1 MNSQVVTRLTA
12 RAAALPPRVQDLALA
27 LALVLVNAASVL
39 PYRSQLHPF
48 WAALVLVIAQC
59 VPLAWRRRWPLAV
72 LIVAGIPR
80 ILYDQL
86 AFAYAPFPLANTIAF
101 YTAMVYCR
109 PAVRRV
115 VILLVVIGSIESQVS
130 PGHTQP
136 YDAVVSALT
145 TLGAWGAAV
154 VVRNRQA
161 SVRVAESRAE
171 RAEAERD
178 DDVARAAAAERTRIA
193 RELHDVVAHHVS
205 LMAVQA
211 EAATSLLPGRPSE
224 AAQSVEVIA
233 ATARQALTELRRL
246 LGVLR
251 GPADQLETAPAMSLT
266 DLGAVLDQVR
276 GSGLTVDLEVEGTP
290 GPLAPSVDLTAYR
303 IIQEALTN
311 TVRHANAARAVVTL
325 SFEPGFITVNITD
338 TRRDAGTVPVVNGT
352 AARAVNGTPVD
363 GIPVDG
369 SAVDGSAERTAA
381 GIGTAGNQAVA
392 GPVRRLRPGRHRGTG
407 RLLRR
412 QPRGGA
418 HRLRRVRGHG
428 PAAGPVST
436 MSAASGPSPIRVL
449 VADDQELVRAGFC
462 VILEAADGI
471 SVVGEASNGAD
482 AVAAVAAHHPDVV
495 LMDIRMPGM
504 DGLEATRLITQG
516 GPDAGP
522 KVVMLTTFDLDD
534 YVYEALRS
542 GASGFLLKDA
552 PRGDLIAAVQAAAAG
567 NGLLAP
573 SVTRM
578 LIESFARRPAAA
590 VPAPTRLASLTAR
603 EKDILLLVA
612 RGRSN
617 AEIAREL
624 FVGEATVKTHIGH
637 LLAKLGL
644 RDRVQAVIL
653 AYETGLVV
661 PGDFRD

>member
-1 MNSQVVTRLTA
+1 MTRLKA

-27 LALVLVNAASVL
+27 LALVLVNVASVL

-115 VILLVVIGSIESQVS
+115 VVVLVVIGSIESQVS

-161 SVRVAESRAE
+161 SVQEAESRAE
-171 RAEAERD
+171 RAESERD

-211 EAATSLLPGRPSE
+211 EAASSLLPGRPDD
-224 AAQSVEVIA
+224 AARSVEVIA
-233 ATARQALTELRRL
+233 DTARQALTELRRL

-251 GPADQLETAPAMSLT
+251 GPADHLETTPSMSLA
-266 DLGAVLDQVR
+266 DLGPVLDQVR
-276 GSGLTVDLEVEGTP
+276 GTGLAVELTVQGTP
-290 GPLAPSVDLTAYR
+290 GPLTPGVDLTAYR

-311 TVRHANAARAVVTL
+311 TLRHADAAHATVGL
-325 SFEPGFITVNITD
+325 CYEPGFVTVSVTD
-338 TRRDAGTVPVVNGT
+338 TRSGADAGPGVKEPGNGAVRRIAGGPVNGT
-352 AARAVNGTPVD
+352 ALVRSGGFGLAGIAERVASCGGSLTVGPTGAGGFAVTARLPGPVNGPV
-363 GIPVDG
+363 GL
-369 SAVDGSAERTAA
+369 AA
-381 GIGTAGNQAVA
+381 
-392 GPVRRLRPGRHRGTG
+392 R
-407 RLLRR
+407 
-412 QPRGGA
+412 
-418 HRLRRVRGHG
+418 
-428 PAAGPVST
+428 
-436 MSAASGPSPIRVL
+436 PSPIRVL

-462 VILEAADGI
+462 VILDAAEGI

-482 AVAAVAAHHPDVV
+482 AVAAVAAQRPDVV

-516 GPDAGP
+516 GPEAGP
-522 KVVMLTTFDLDD
+522 RVVMLTTFDLDD

-552 PRGDLIAAVQAAAAG
+552 PRGDLIAAVRAAAAG

-573 SVTRM
+573 SVTRL
-578 LIESFARRPAAA
+578 LIEAFARRPAAA
-590 VPAPTRLASLTAR
+590 VPAPSRLASLTAR

-653 AYETGLVV
+653 AYETGSGGSRR
-661 PGDFRD
+661 PA

>member
-1 MNSQVVTRLTA
+1 MNSQVVTRLTG

-115 VILLVVIGSIESQVS
+115 VIALVVIGSIESQVS

-161 SVRVAESRAE
+161 NVQEAESRAE

-211 EAATSLLPGRPSE
+211 EAATSLLPGRPAE

-251 GPADQLETAPAMSLT
+251 WPAGQLETAPAVSLT

-276 GSGLTVDLEVEGTP
+276 ASGLAVDLEVEGTP

-325 SFEPGFITVNITD
+325 SYEPGFVTVNVTD
-338 TRRDAGTVPVVNGT
+338 TRRDAGTVPAVNGTVNRAVNGTVNRAVNGT
-352 AARAVNGTPVD
+352 ATRAVNGTATRAVNGTPAD
-363 GIPVDG
+363 GTPAHG
-369 SAVDGSAERTAA
+369 SAGDAAA
-381 GIGTAGNQAVA
+381 GTGTAGNQAA
-392 GPVRRLRPGRHRGTG
+392 
-407 RLLRR
+407 
-412 QPRGGA
+412 
-418 HRLRRVRGHG
+418 
-428 PAAGPVST
+428 
-436 MSAASGPSPIRVL
+436 
-449 VADDQELVRAGFC
+449 
-462 VILEAADGI
+462 
-471 SVVGEASNGAD
+471 
-482 AVAAVAAHHPDVV
+482 PD
-495 LMDIRMPGM
+495 
-504 DGLEATRLITQG
+504 
-516 GPDAGP
+516 
-522 KVVMLTTFDLDD
+522 
-534 YVYEALRS
+534 RS
-542 GASGFLLKDA
+542 GGFGLAGIAERVASCGGSLAVGPTGAGGF
-552 PRGDLIAAVQAAAAG
+552 AV
-567 NGLLAP
+567 
-573 SVTRM
+573 
-578 LIESFARRPAAA
+578 
-590 VPAPTRLASLTAR
+590 TAR
-603 EKDILLLVA
+603 LP
-612 RGRSN
+612 
-617 AEIAREL
+617 
-624 FVGEATVKTHIGH
+624 
-637 LLAKLGL
+637 
-644 RDRVQAVIL
+644 VQ
-653 AYETGLVV
+653 
-661 PGDFRD
+661 

>member
-1 MNSQVVTRLTA
+1 MPPGTPAPYHQDVKSLMA
-12 RAAALPPRVQDLALA
+12 RAAALPPPIQDLALA
-27 LALVLVNAASVL
+27 LALVLVNVASVL

-130 PGHTQP
+130 PDHTQP

-161 SVRVAESRAE
+161 NVQEAESRAE
-171 RAEAERD
+171 RAESERD
-178 DDVARAAAAERTRIA
+178 NDVARAAAAERTRIA

-211 EAATSLLPGRPSE
+211 EAASSLLPGRPDD
-224 AAQSVEVIA
+224 AAKSVEVIA

-276 GSGLTVDLEVEGTP
+276 GSGLPVDLTVEGTP

-311 TVRHANAARAVVTL
+311 TVRHASAARAVVTL
-325 SFEPGFITVNITD
+325 SYEPGFVTVNVTD
-338 TRRDAGTVPVVNGT
+338 SRCDAGTVPVVKGT
-352 AARAVNGTPVD
+352 ATRAVNGTATRAVNGTATRAVNGTATRAAHGIPAD
-363 GIPVDG
+363 GIPADG
-369 SAVDGSAERTAA
+369 SPGHGSAGNGSA
-381 GIGTAGNQAVA
+381 GNGTAGNQAA
-392 GPVRRLRPGRHRGTG
+392 PVRSGGFGLAGIAERVASCGGSLAVGPTTTGGFAVSARL
-407 RLLRR
+407 
-412 QPRGGA
+412 
-418 HRLRRVRGHG
+418 
-428 PAAGPVST
+428 PA
-436 MSAASGPSPIRVL
+436 
-449 VADDQELVRAGFC
+449 Q
-462 VILEAADGI
+462 
-471 SVVGEASNGAD
+471 
-482 AVAAVAAHHPDVV
+482 
-495 LMDIRMPGM
+495 
-504 DGLEATRLITQG
+504 
-516 GPDAGP
+516 
-522 KVVMLTTFDLDD
+522 
-534 YVYEALRS
+534 
-542 GASGFLLKDA
+542 
-552 PRGDLIAAVQAAAAG
+552 
-567 NGLLAP
+567 
-573 SVTRM
+573 
-578 LIESFARRPAAA
+578 
-590 VPAPTRLASLTAR
+590 
-603 EKDILLLVA
+603 
-612 RGRSN
+612 
-617 AEIAREL
+617 
-624 FVGEATVKTHIGH
+624 
-637 LLAKLGL
+637 
-644 RDRVQAVIL
+644 
-653 AYETGLVV
+653 
-661 PGDFRD
+661 